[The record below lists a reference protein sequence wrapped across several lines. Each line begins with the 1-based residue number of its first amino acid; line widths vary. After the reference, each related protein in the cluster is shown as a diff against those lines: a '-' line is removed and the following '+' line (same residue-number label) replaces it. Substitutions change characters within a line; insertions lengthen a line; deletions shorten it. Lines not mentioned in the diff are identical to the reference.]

1 VWIRKRL
8 SGNSEEGV
16 NMNEINRKRVYSI
29 ILLCI
34 LGGFSFKVGIPTAE
48 SIAYSI
54 GGMIGNLAG
63 GAVIVCFYAS
73 VRRWILK
80 INFPKNFELWD
91 IILYTAIVTA
101 VFRAFPK

>member
-1 VWIRKRL
+1 MWIRKRL

-34 LGGFSFKVGIPTAE
+34 LGIFSFKVGIPPAE
-48 SIAYSI
+48 SI

-73 VRRWILK
+73 VRRWILR